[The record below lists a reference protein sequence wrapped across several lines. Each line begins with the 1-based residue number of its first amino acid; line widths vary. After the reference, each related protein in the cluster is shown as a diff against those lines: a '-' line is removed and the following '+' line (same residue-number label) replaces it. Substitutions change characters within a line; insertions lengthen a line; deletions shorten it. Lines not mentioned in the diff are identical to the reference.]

1 MSYALLAFLI
11 ILVLAFG
18 FFMWKSRDT
27 WRWYHITTASIALI
41 LAIILL
47 FPTAGTLKSRSAWH
61 KVKEDLETQL
71 TRLESEQFT
80 LKHGDPPDSPEGNGA
95 LALKEQLNRFSLEA
109 GRRWQ
114 NLRPQ
119 AGATPATVTLI
130 RSAAPAELPP
140 GMEAT
145 EPPADAAAGAAAVP
159 AVPAAGNLP
168 LIPQGLVVYAFAETT
183 QEGIAVLVPTFYL
196 GEFRV
201 TASTPTQ
208 MTIEATA
215 RLEAPQAQ
223 AITSGQAS
231 SWSLYELLPLDS
243 HEIFLRPQ
251 TAISDNA
258 IFGDVDNDLVR
269 ASLSRGVTDAT
280 IQKYLRDGTP
290 SSPDDPP
297 STRWVKIEFTK
308 AHAIVVDSPEQRGAL
323 DGGFF
328 DASGQAVD
336 SRMQRR
342 GEGPTGGTVQFAVG
356 DQITV
361 LEQAADE
368 LIEQNVAK
376 LLNTY
381 YVRPLND
388 YLFVLR
394 RIRLRLN
401 ELEIRKV
408 ELEFEQKV
416 LGDAIAA
423 TVSMLNTNQ
432 EAKLKLE
439 KDLAQIQVEQAAIA
453 QYNSSV
459 KETLTNTRQRLS
471 GLYQDNLRLRNELDE
486 IHTAIE
492 ESVR

>member
-1 MSYALLAFLI
+1 MSNALLAFLV

-27 WRWYHITTASIALI
+27 WRWFHITTASFALLLGI
-41 LAIILL
+41 VLL

-71 TRLESEQFT
+71 ARLESEQFT
-80 LKHGDPPDSPEGNGA
+80 LKHGEPPDSPEGNGA
-95 LALKEQLNRFSLEA
+95 LVLKERLNRFSLEA

-114 NLRPQ
+114 NLRAQ
-119 AGATPATVTLI
+119 AGASPTSVTLV
-130 RSAAPAELPP
+130 RSAPPADLPP
-140 GMEAT
+140 GMEAA
-145 EPPADAAAGAAAVP
+145 EPPADPAAAPVAAG
-159 AVPAAGNLP
+159 AAGNLP
-168 LIPQGLVVYAFAETT
+168 LIPQGLVVYGFAETPV
-183 QEGIAVLVPTFYL
+183 EGISVPVPTFYL

-208 MTIEATA
+208 VTVEATA
-215 RLEAPQAQ
+215 VLETPQIQ

-251 TAISDNA
+251 TAVSDNA

-269 ASLSRGVTDAT
+269 GSLSRGVTEAT
-280 IQKYLRDGTP
+280 IEKYLRDGTP

-308 AHAIVVDSPEQRGAL
+308 PHSIVVDSPEQRGAL

-336 SRMQRR
+336 SRVQRR
-342 GEGPTGGTVQFAVG
+342 GEGPSGGAVRFEVG
-356 DQITV
+356 AQIVV
-361 LEQAADE
+361 LEEAAND

-401 ELEIRKV
+401 ELEIRKT

-416 LGDAIAA
+416 LEDAIAA
-423 TVSMLNTNQ
+423 TVSMLATNQ
-432 EAKLKLE
+432 ESKLNLE
-439 KDLAQIQVEQAAIA
+439 KDLAQLKVEQAAIS
-453 QYNSSV
+453 QYNSTV
-459 KETLTNTRQRLS
+459 KETLTTTRQRLS
-471 GLYQDNLRLRNELDE
+471 GLYQDNVRLRNELGE
-486 IHTAIE
+486 FHSAIE

>member
-1 MSYALLAFLI
+1 MSHALLAFLI

-27 WRWYHITTASIALI
+27 WRWFHITSTTIALLLGI
-41 LAIILL
+41 TLL

-61 KVKEDLETQL
+61 KVKEDLEAQL

-80 LKHGDPPDSPEGNGA
+80 LKHGDPPDSPDGNGA
-95 LALKEQLNRFSLEA
+95 LVLKEKLNRFSLEA

-114 NLRPQ
+114 NLRAQ
-119 AGATPATVTLI
+119 AGASPTSVTLV
-130 RSAAPAELPP
+130 RSAPPVDVPP
-140 GMEAT
+140 GMEGV
-145 EPPADAAAGAAAVP
+145 EPPVDEAAPAAAGA
-159 AVPAAGNLP
+159 PAAGNQP
-168 LIPQGLVVYAFAETT
+168 LIPQGLVVYGFAETPL
-183 QEGIAVLVPTFYL
+183 EGISVPVPTFYL

-208 MTIEATA
+208 VTIEATA

-223 AITSGQAS
+223 AITSGQAT

-243 HEIFLRPQ
+243 HEAFLRSQ
-251 TAISDNA
+251 TAASDNA
-258 IFGDVDNDLVR
+258 IFGDADSDLVR
-269 ASLSRGVTDAT
+269 SSLSRGVTDAT

-290 SSPDDPP
+290 STPDDPP
-297 STRWVKIEFTK
+297 STRWVKIEFTR
-308 AHAIVVDSPEQRGAL
+308 AHGIVVDSPEQRGAL

-342 GEGPTGGTVQFAVG
+342 GEGASGGTVQFAIG
-356 DQITV
+356 DQIIM
-361 LEQAADE
+361 LEEAAND

-401 ELEIRKV
+401 ELEIRKT

-416 LGDAIAA
+416 LEDAIAA
-423 TVSMLNTNQ
+423 TVSMLATNQ
-432 EAKLKLE
+432 ESKLNLE
-439 KDLAQIQVEQAAIA
+439 KDLAQLKVEQAAIA

-471 GLYQDNLRLRNELDE
+471 GLYQDNVRLRNELGE
-486 IHTAIE
+486 IHSAIE

>member
-18 FFMWKSRDT
+18 FFMWKSRDN
-27 WRWYHITTASIALI
+27 WRWFHITSASLAL
-41 LAIILL
+41 LLGIIFL

-61 KVKEDLETQL
+61 KVKEDLEAQL
-71 TRLESEQFT
+71 TRLESEQLT
-80 LKHGDPPDSPEGNGA
+80 LKHGDPPDSPDGNGA
-95 LALKEQLNRFSLEA
+95 LALKEQLNRYSLEA

-119 AGATPATVTLI
+119 PGASPASVTLV
-130 RSAAPAELPP
+130 RSTQPAELPP
-140 GMEAT
+140 GMEGT
-145 EPPADAAAGAAAVP
+145 QPPNDAPAGGAA
-159 AVPAAGNLP
+159 PAAGNLP
-168 LIPQGLVVYAFAETT
+168 LIPQGLVVYAFAETM
-183 QEGIAVLVPTFYL
+183 QNGIPVPVPTFYL

-208 MTIEATA
+208 VTIEATA
-215 RLEAPQAQ
+215 RLEGPQAQ
-223 AITSGQAS
+223 AITGAQAA

-251 TAISDNA
+251 TTVSDNA
-258 IFGDVDNDLVR
+258 IFGDVDGDLVR
-269 ASLSRGVTDAT
+269 SSLSRGVTDAT

-297 STRWVKIEFTK
+297 STRWVKIEFTR
-308 AHAIVVDSPEQRGAL
+308 AHGIVVDSPEQRGAL

-336 SRMQRR
+336 SRVQRR
-342 GEGPTGGTVQFAVG
+342 GEGPAGGTVQFAAG
-356 DQITV
+356 DQIIV
-361 LEQAADE
+361 LEEAANE

-401 ELEIRKV
+401 ELEIRKT

-416 LGDAIAA
+416 LEDAIAA
-423 TVSMLNTNQ
+423 TVSMLATNQ
-432 EAKLKLE
+432 EAKLNLE
-439 KDLAQIQVEQAAIA
+439 KDLAQLKIEQAAIA
-453 QYNSSV
+453 QYNSTV

-471 GLYQDNLRLRNELDE
+471 GLYQDNLRLRNELGD
-486 IHTAIE
+486 IHSAIE

>member
-27 WRWYHITTASIALI
+27 WRWYHITAASIAL
-41 LAIILL
+41 LLGIILL

-61 KVKEDLETQL
+61 KVKEDLEAQL
-71 TRLESEQFT
+71 TRLEADQFT

-95 LALKEQLNRFSLEA
+95 LVLKEQLNRYSLEA

-114 NLRPQ
+114 NLRSQ
-119 AGATPATVTLI
+119 AGATPASVTLV
-130 RSAAPAELPP
+130 RSAAPAALPP

-145 EPPADAAAGAAAVP
+145 EPPADAAAAPAAP
-159 AVPAAGNLP
+159 AGNLP
-168 LIPQGLVVYAFAETT
+168 LIPQGLVVYGFAETL
-183 QEGIAVLVPTFYL
+183 QEGLDVPVPTYFL

-208 MTIEATA
+208 VTIEATA
-215 RLEAPQAQ
+215 RLETAQSQ
-223 AITSGQAS
+223 AITSGQAN

-243 HEIFLRPQ
+243 HEVFLRPQ
-251 TAISDNA
+251 TTPSDDV
-258 IFGDVDNDLVR
+258 IFGSIDEELVR
-269 ASLSRGVTDAT
+269 QSLSRGVTAT
-280 IQKYLRDGTP
+280 TVEKYLRDGTP
-290 SSPDDPP
+290 SLPNDPP
-297 STRWVKIEFTK
+297 NTRWVKIEFLK
-308 AHAIVVDSPEQRGAL
+308 KHGIVVDSPEQRGAL

-342 GEGPTGGTVQFAVG
+342 GEGPAGGTVQFDVG

-361 LEQAADE
+361 LEEAADA

-401 ELEIRKV
+401 ELEIRKT

-416 LGDAIAA
+416 LEDAIAA
-423 TVSMLNTNQ
+423 TVAMLATNQ
-432 EAKLKLE
+432 EAKLNLE
-439 KDLAQIQVEQAAIA
+439 KDLAQIQVEQGAIA
-453 QYNSSV
+453 QYNASV
-459 KETLTNTRQRLS
+459 KETLTITRQRLS
-471 GLYQDNLRLRNELDE
+471 GLYQDNLRLRNELGE

>member
-27 WRWYHITTASIALI
+27 WRWFHITSASIAL
-41 LAIILL
+41 LLGIILL

-71 TRLESEQFT
+71 ARLESDQFT
-80 LKHGDPPDSPEGNGA
+80 LKHGDPPDSFDGNGA
-95 LALKEQLNRFSLEA
+95 LMLKEQLNRYSLEA

-114 NLRPQ
+114 NLRAQ
-119 AGATPATVTLI
+119 AGASPTSVTLV
-130 RSAAPAELPP
+130 RSAAPVELPP
-140 GMEAT
+140 GMEAA
-145 EPPADAAAGAAAVP
+145 EPPADAAAA
-159 AVPAAGNLP
+159 AVPAAGALP
-168 LIPQGLVVYAFAETT
+168 LIPQGLVVYGFAETP
-183 QEGIAVLVPTFYL
+183 QEGIAVPVPTFYL

-208 MTIEATA
+208 VTIESTA
-215 RLEAPQAQ
+215 RLEAPQIQ
-223 AITSGQAS
+223 AITSGQAT
-231 SWSLYELLPLDS
+231 SWSLYERLPLDS
-243 HEIFLRPQ
+243 HEAFLRPQ

-258 IFGDVDNDLVR
+258 IFGDVDADVVR
-269 ASLSRGVTDAT
+269 ASLSRGVTEAT

-290 SSPDDPP
+290 SSADDPP
-297 STRWVKIEFTK
+297 TTRWVKIEFTK
-308 AHAIVVDSPEQRGAL
+308 VHSIVVDSPEQRGAL

-336 SRMQRR
+336 SRVQRR
-342 GEGPTGGTVQFAVG
+342 GEGPTGGAVQFAIG
-356 DQITV
+356 DQIIV
-361 LEQAADE
+361 LEEAAND

-401 ELEIRKV
+401 ELEIRKT

-416 LGDAIAA
+416 LEDAIAA
-423 TVSMLNTNQ
+423 TVSMLATNQ
-432 EAKLKLE
+432 ESKLNLE
-439 KDLAQIQVEQAAIA
+439 KDLAQLKVEQSAIA
-453 QYNSSV
+453 QYNSTV

-471 GLYQDNLRLRNELDE
+471 GLYQDNVRLRNELGE
-486 IHTAIE
+486 IHSAIE
-492 ESVR
+492 ESLR

>member
-27 WRWYHITTASIALI
+27 WRWYHITSASIALI
-41 LAIILL
+41 LAIIFL

-119 AGATPATVTLI
+119 PGATPASVTLQ
-130 RSAAPAELPP
+130 RAAPAAELPP

-145 EPPADAAAGAAAVP
+145 EPPPADAAAAAAP
-159 AVPAAGNLP
+159 AGNLP
-168 LIPQGLVVYAFAETT
+168 LIPQGLVVYAFAETV
-183 QEGIAVLVPTFYL
+183 QEGIPVPVPTFYL

-208 MTIEATA
+208 VTLEATA

-223 AITSGQAS
+223 AITGAQAA

-243 HEIFLRPQ
+243 HEVFLRPQ
-251 TAISDNA
+251 TAATDNA
-258 IFGDVDNDLVR
+258 IFGDVDTDLVR

-297 STRWVKIEFTK
+297 NTRWVKIEFIK
-308 AHAIVVDSPEQRGAL
+308 PHSIVVDSPEQRGAL

-342 GEGPTGGTVQFAVG
+342 GEGPSGGSVQFAVG
-356 DQITV
+356 EQIIV
-361 LEQAADE
+361 LEEAASDM
-368 LIEQNVAK
+368 IEQNVAK

-401 ELEIRKV
+401 ELEIRKT

-416 LGDAIAA
+416 LEDAIAA
-423 TVSMLNTNQ
+423 TVAMFATNQ
-432 EAKLKLE
+432 EAKLNLE
-439 KDLAQIQVEQAAIA
+439 KDLAQLKVEQSAIA

-471 GLYQDNLRLRNELDE
+471 NLYQDNVRLRNELGE
-486 IHTAIE
+486 IHNAIE

>member
-27 WRWYHITTASIALI
+27 WQWFHITSASIAL
-41 LAIILL
+41 LLGIILL

-61 KVKEDLETQL
+61 KVKEDLEAQL

-80 LKHGDPPDSPEGNGA
+80 LKHGDPPDSPDGGGA
-95 LALKEQLNRFSLEA
+95 LALKEQLNRFSLDA

-114 NLRPQ
+114 NLRAQP
-119 AGATPATVTLI
+119 GASPTSVTLV
-130 RSAAPAELPP
+130 RSAPPVEVPP

-145 EPPADAAAGAAAVP
+145 EPPADTAP
-159 AVPAAGNLP
+159 PAAGNLP
-168 LIPQGLVVYAFAETT
+168 LIPQGLVVYGFAETPK
-183 QEGIAVLVPTFYL
+183 EGVAVPVPTFYL

-208 MTIEATA
+208 VTIEATA
-215 RLEAPQAQ
+215 RLESPQAQ
-223 AITSGQAS
+223 AITSGQAG

-243 HEIFLRPQ
+243 HEMFLRAQ
-251 TAISDNA
+251 TAPSDNA
-258 IFGDVDNDLVR
+258 IFGDVDEEVVR
-269 ASLSRGVTDAT
+269 QSLSRGVTDAT

-297 STRWVKIEFTK
+297 NTRWVKIEFTK
-308 AHAIVVDSPEQRGAL
+308 PHGIVVDSPEQRGAL

-342 GEGPTGGTVQFAVG
+342 GEGPAGGTVQFAVG
-356 DQITV
+356 DQVTV
-361 LEQAADE
+361 LEEAANA
-368 LIEQNVAK
+368 LIEQDVAK

-388 YLFVLR
+388 YSFVLR

-401 ELEIRKV
+401 ELEIRKT
-408 ELEFEQKV
+408 ELDFEQQV
-416 LGDAIAA
+416 LQDAIAA
-423 TVSMLNTNQ
+423 TVAMLATNQ
-432 EAKLKLE
+432 EAKLNLE
-439 KDLAQIQVEQAAIA
+439 KDLAQLKVEQAAIA

-459 KETLTNTRQRLS
+459 KETLTSTRQRLS
-471 GLYQDNLRLRNELDE
+471 GLYQDNVRLRIELGE
-486 IHTAIE
+486 IHSAIE